1 MGTTDETAK
10 VAELLKQ
17 FRIAMLTTTDADGT
31 LISRPM
37 AVQEA
42 EFDGDL
48 WFFAKR
54 DSREVAQI
62 AGRPAVGVALSSS
75 SSWVSVSGTAEIV
88 HDGARA
94 KELWNSAVEAWFPEG
109 PEDENIV
116 LIKVHAEGAEY
127 WDSAGSRITTLLSYA
142 KSKVTGQRPDLG
154 ENERVEL

>member
-1 MGTTDETAK
+1 MSTNDETAK

-17 FRIAMLTTTDADGT
+17 FRIAMLITTDTDGT

-62 AGRPAVGVALSSS
+62 TARPAVGVALSSS
-75 SSWVSVSGTAEIV
+75 SSWVSVSGDAEIV
-88 HDGARA
+88 HDQA
-94 KELWNSAVEAWFPEG
+94 KAKQLWNSAVEAWFPEG

-116 LIKVHAEGAEY
+116 LIKVHADGAEY
-127 WDSAGSRITTLLSYA
+127 WDSAGSRLTTLLSYA